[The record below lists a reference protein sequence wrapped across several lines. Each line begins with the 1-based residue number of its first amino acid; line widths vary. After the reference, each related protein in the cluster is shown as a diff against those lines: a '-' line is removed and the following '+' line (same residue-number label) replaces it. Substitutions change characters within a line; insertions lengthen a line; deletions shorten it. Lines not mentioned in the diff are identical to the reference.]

1 MTHPLDRPVWSALTS
16 ERQAALAVGA
26 GGALRL
32 APGYGVFAAS
42 MDQSPQGVAA
52 IAALDQPE
60 GMLATVEADPTP
72 VPPGLR
78 VLKEAVLS
86 QMVLVELTP
95 AKARDIAIE
104 PLTEADA
111 PAMLALATLTEPGPF
126 FERTHR
132 LGDFFGVKQD
142 GRLLAMAGERLKPD
156 GFTEVSGVCAQP
168 RRARAR
174 LCRRPDAGGDRAY
187 PGARRDGLFALLCG
201 QRRGHRPVP
210 FAGLRHSRADAD
222 ADVDARRSLP
232 KRSGE
237 SRPGRLV
244 KLRPCSLTRP

>member
-16 ERQAALAVGA
+16 ERQAPLAVGA

-78 VLKEAVLS
+78 VLKAAVLS
-86 QMVLVELTP
+86 QMVLVELAP
-95 AKARDIAIE
+95 AKVRDIAIE

-111 PAMLALATLTEPGPF
+111 PAMLALATLTEPGSF

-156 GFTEVSGVCAQP
+156 GFTEVSGVCAH
-168 RRARAR
+168 
-174 LCRRPDAGGDRAY
+174 PDARGRGYAGALMRAVIERILARGETAFLHSYADNAGAIALYHSLGFTIRAPMRMRMLTRGDLAQGQ
-187 PGARRDGLFALLCG
+187 PGA
-201 QRRGHRPVP
+201 
-210 FAGLRHSRADAD
+210 
-222 ADVDARRSLP
+222 
-232 KRSGE
+232 
-237 SRPGRLV
+237 
-244 KLRPCSLTRP
+244 

>member
-1 MTHPLDRPVWSALTS
+1 MPHPLDRPVWSALTS
-16 ERQAALAVGA
+16 ARQAPLAVGA

-42 MDQSPQGVAA
+42 IDQSPQGVAA

-86 QMVLVELTP
+86 QMVLVELAP

-126 FERTHR
+126 FERTHL

-156 GFTEVSGVCAQP
+156 GFTEVSGVCAH
-168 RRARAR
+168 
-174 LCRRPDAGGDRAY
+174 PDARGRGYAGALMRAVIERILARGETAFLHSYVDNAGAIALYHSLGFTIRAPMRMRMLTRGDLAQGQ
-187 PGARRDGLFALLCG
+187 PGA
-201 QRRGHRPVP
+201 
-210 FAGLRHSRADAD
+210 
-222 ADVDARRSLP
+222 
-232 KRSGE
+232 
-237 SRPGRLV
+237 
-244 KLRPCSLTRP
+244 

>member
-16 ERQAALAVGA
+16 ARQAPLAVGT

-72 VPPGLR
+72 VPPGLT

-86 QMVLVELTP
+86 QMVLVELAP
-95 AKARDIAIE
+95 AKARDIAID

-156 GFTEVSGVCAQP
+156 GFTEVSGVCAH
-168 RRARAR
+168 
-174 LCRRPDAGGDRAY
+174 PDARGRGYAGALMRAVIERILARGETAFLHSYADNVGAIALYHSLGFTIRAPMRMRMLTRGDLSRSDLAKAD
-187 PGARRDGLFALLCG
+187 PGA
-201 QRRGHRPVP
+201 
-210 FAGLRHSRADAD
+210 
-222 ADVDARRSLP
+222 
-232 KRSGE
+232 
-237 SRPGRLV
+237 
-244 KLRPCSLTRP
+244 

>member
-16 ERQAALAVGA
+16 ERQAPLAVGA

-42 MDQSPQGVAA
+42 IDQSPQGVAA

-60 GMLATVEADPTP
+60 GMLATVEADHTP
-72 VPPGLR
+72 VPPGLT

-86 QMVLVELTP
+86 QMVLVELAP
-95 AKARDIAIE
+95 AKARDIAVE

-126 FERTHR
+126 FDRTHR

-156 GFTEVSGVCAQP
+156 GFTEVSGVCAH
-168 RRARAR
+168 
-174 LCRRPDAGGDRAY
+174 PDARGRGYAGALMRAVIERILARGETAFLHSYADNVGAIALYHSLGFTIRAPMQMRMLNRGDLAQGE
-187 PGARRDGLFALLCG
+187 PGA
-201 QRRGHRPVP
+201 
-210 FAGLRHSRADAD
+210 
-222 ADVDARRSLP
+222 
-232 KRSGE
+232 
-237 SRPGRLV
+237 
-244 KLRPCSLTRP
+244 

>member
-42 MDQSPQGVAA
+42 IDQSPKGAAA

-60 GMLATVEADPTP
+60 GMLATVEAAPTP
-72 VPPGLR
+72 VPPGLT

-86 QMVLVELTP
+86 QMVLVELAP

-132 LGDFFGVKQD
+132 LGDFFGIKQD

-156 GFTEVSGVCAQP
+156 GFTEVSGVCAH
-168 RRARAR
+168 
-174 LCRRPDAGGDRAY
+174 PDARGRGYAGALMRAVIERILARGETAFLHSYADNAGAIALYHSLGFAIRAPMQMRMLTRGDLSRSDLAKAD
-187 PGARRDGLFALLCG
+187 PGA
-201 QRRGHRPVP
+201 
-210 FAGLRHSRADAD
+210 
-222 ADVDARRSLP
+222 
-232 KRSGE
+232 
-237 SRPGRLV
+237 
-244 KLRPCSLTRP
+244 

>member
-16 ERQAALAVGA
+16 ARQASLAVGA

-42 MDQSPQGVAA
+42 VDQSPECGAA

-60 GMLATVEADPTP
+60 GVLATVEAERIP
-72 VPPGLR
+72 VPPGMT
-78 VLKEAVLS
+78 VLKEAVLA
-86 QMVLVELTP
+86 QMILVDLAP
-95 AKARDIAIE
+95 ARARDIAVE

-156 GFTEVSGVCAQP
+156 GFTEVSGVCAH
-168 RRARAR
+168 
-174 LCRRPDAGGDRAY
+174 PDARGRGYAGALMRAVIERILARGETAFLHSYADNAGAIALYHSLGFAIRAPMQMRMLAQSDLTQGDPAQGDLAKAE
-187 PGARRDGLFALLCG
+187 PGA
-201 QRRGHRPVP
+201 
-210 FAGLRHSRADAD
+210 
-222 ADVDARRSLP
+222 
-232 KRSGE
+232 
-237 SRPGRLV
+237 
-244 KLRPCSLTRP
+244 

>member
-1 MTHPLDRPVWSALTS
+1 
-16 ERQAALAVGA
+16 
-26 GGALRL
+26 
-32 APGYGVFAAS
+32 

-78 VLKEAVLS
+78 VLKAAVLS
-86 QMVLVELTP
+86 QMVLVELAP
-95 AKARDIAIE
+95 AKVRDIAIE

-111 PAMLALATLTEPGPF
+111 PAMLALATLTEPGSF

-156 GFTEVSGVCAQP
+156 GFTEVSGVCAH
-168 RRARAR
+168 
-174 LCRRPDAGGDRAY
+174 PDARGRGYAGALMRAVIERILARGETAFLHSYVDNAGAIALYHSLGFTIRAPMRMRMLTRGDLAQGQ
-187 PGARRDGLFALLCG
+187 PGA
-201 QRRGHRPVP
+201 
-210 FAGLRHSRADAD
+210 
-222 ADVDARRSLP
+222 
-232 KRSGE
+232 
-237 SRPGRLV
+237 
-244 KLRPCSLTRP
+244 

>member
-1 MTHPLDRPVWSALTS
+1 MPHPLDRPVWSALTS
-16 ERQAALAVGA
+16 ARQAPLAVGA

-42 MDQSPQGVAA
+42 IDQSPQGVAA

-86 QMVLVELTP
+86 QMVLVELAP

-126 FERTHR
+126 FDRTHR

-156 GFTEVSGVCAQP
+156 GFTEVSGVCAH
-168 RRARAR
+168 
-174 LCRRPDAGGDRAY
+174 PDARGRGYAGALMRAVIERILARGETAFLHSYADNVGAIALYHSLGFTIRAPMQMRMLNRGDLAQGE
-187 PGARRDGLFALLCG
+187 PGA
-201 QRRGHRPVP
+201 
-210 FAGLRHSRADAD
+210 
-222 ADVDARRSLP
+222 
-232 KRSGE
+232 
-237 SRPGRLV
+237 
-244 KLRPCSLTRP
+244 

>member
-72 VPPGLR
+72 VPPGLT

-95 AKARDIAIE
+95 AKARDIAID

-156 GFTEVSGVCAQP
+156 GFTEVSGVCAD
-168 RRARAR
+168 
-174 LCRRPDAGGDRAY
+174 PDARGRGYAGALMRAVIERILARGETAFLHSYADNVGAIALYHSLGFTIRAPMRMRMLTRGDLAQGE
-187 PGARRDGLFALLCG
+187 PGA
-201 QRRGHRPVP
+201 
-210 FAGLRHSRADAD
+210 
-222 ADVDARRSLP
+222 
-232 KRSGE
+232 
-237 SRPGRLV
+237 
-244 KLRPCSLTRP
+244 

>member
-1 MTHPLDRPVWSALTS
+1 
-16 ERQAALAVGA
+16 
-26 GGALRL
+26 
-32 APGYGVFAAS
+32 

-78 VLKEAVLS
+78 VLKAAVLS
-86 QMVLVELTP
+86 QMVLVELAP
-95 AKARDIAIE
+95 AKVRDIAIE

-111 PAMLALATLTEPGPF
+111 PAMLALATLTEPGSF

-156 GFTEVSGVCAQP
+156 GF
-168 RRARAR
+168 
-174 LCRRPDAGGDRAY
+174 
-187 PGARRDGLFALLCG
+187 
-201 QRRGHRPVP
+201 
-210 FAGLRHSRADAD
+210 
-222 ADVDARRSLP
+222 
-232 KRSGE
+232 
-237 SRPGRLV
+237 
-244 KLRPCSLTRP
+244 